1 MTTIMTRKER
11 LSWPPPPALGFLI
24 SGKRETCAFEGARK
38 YASLFL

>member
-1 MTTIMTRKER
+1 
-11 LSWPPPPALGFLI
+11 LGFLI